1 MVKQASLSMAG
12 WIRFLEILESEGFLS
27 IGAVL
32 LLPGNGDKELSKSFV
47 SQLHWMWTLR
57 NCLAH
62 NWFLINDDRTF
73 SNLDILEYFTLERI
87 ELLYKQINSSLER
100 KDFIRLTNKITELSS
115 RWGVAVTPSCLDIAF
130 IGDELVSHPFVRYLN
145 LRNNIIFDKIEV
157 FNTSIQSG
165 LFNQS
170 SILDLSSYS
179 QEEFIPSLNVTTFFT
194 DDLNSVKHKIKT
206 SILSRSINKL
216 IKSEISQDTEG
227 GKTSSNN

>member
-1 MVKQASLSMAG
+1 
-12 WIRFLEILESEGFLS
+12 
-27 IGAVL
+27 
-32 LLPGNGDKELSKSFV
+32 
-47 SQLHWMWTLR
+47 
-57 NCLAH
+57 
-62 NWFLINDDRTF
+62 
-73 SNLDILEYFTLERI
+73 
-87 ELLYKQINSSLER
+87 
-100 KDFIRLTNKITELSS
+100 
-115 RWGVAVTPSCLDIAF
+115 LDIAF

-157 FNTSIQSG
+157 FNISIQSG